1 MLRRYDRGPVLFD
14 EATHTYRVRL
24 GGAEWPIAVSATG
37 LIGRHFAAFDGPAV
51 AARGVARWKAH
62 PVYGPIIRAHP
73 DDPAA
78 AIVAH
83 WDAAGRAAA
92 AFGTMVHAWAERWLI
107 GIAAP
112 PPPDAAVEAAQVR
125 RFVAA
130 QRAAGFEVAAAELRV
145 FWRSAGPG
153 DGVRIALG
161 PPVLA
166 GMCDALFVGPDGAHT
181 LVDWKCSAKP
191 LDGARAPWTKKG
203 VGCLA
208 HLDDTK
214 LVRYSLQVAPPPC
227 LPQPRPT
234 AIGTADRVAARAGVA
249 VHADA
254 RAEQGHPRD
263 NPPHRA
269 AAHRARPGGGRGPGA
284 GERSSGAFGDS
295 RLIYWLWA

>member
-24 GGAEWPIAVSATG
+24 DGAVWPIAVSATG
-37 LIGRHFAAFDGPAV
+37 LVGRHFAAFDGPAV

-73 DDPAA
+73 DDPVS

-83 WDAAGRAAA
+83 WDATGRAAA
-92 AFGTMVHAWAERWLI
+92 AFGTMVHAWAEHWLI

-112 PPPDAAVEAAQVR
+112 PPPDAANEAAQVR

-130 QRAAGFEVAAAELRV
+130 QRAAGLEVAAAELRV
-145 FWRSAGPG
+145 FWRSVGPG
-153 DGVRIALG
+153 DGALG

-191 LDGARAPWTKKG
+191 LDGPRAPWTKKG

-214 LVRYSLQVAPPPC
+214 LVRYSLQAMFFLIAQRL
-227 LPQPRPT
+227 LPPRPLT
-234 AIGTADRVAARAGVA
+234 QSPVGVA
-249 VHADA
+249 VYADA
-254 RAEQGHPRD
+254 GAEQMHSGLTAAYRQIAQGQRRPR
-263 NPPHRA
+263 
-269 AAHRARPGGGRGPGA
+269 
-284 GERSSGAFGDS
+284 SC
-295 RLIYWLWA
+295 

>member
-1 MLRRYDRGPVLFD
+1 MPPHATPRCYDRGPVLFD

-37 LIGRHFAAFDGPAV
+37 LVGRHFAAFDGPAV

-73 DDPAA
+73 DDPVA

-83 WDAAGRAAA
+83 WDANGRAAA

-112 PPPDAAVEAAQVR
+112 PPPDAANEAAQVR

-145 FWRSAGPG
+145 FWRSVGPG
-153 DGVRIALG
+153 DDVRTALG

-227 LPQPRPT
+227 LPQPRPQRSARLT
-234 AIGTADRVAARAGVA
+234 VSPPVQAWLYTLMLEQSRGIRVTT
-249 VHADA
+249 
-254 RAEQGHPRD
+254 
-263 NPPHRA
+263 
-269 AAHRARPGGGRGPGA
+269 
-284 GERSSGAFGDS
+284 
-295 RLIYWLWA
+295 RLIVRLHTAPDPEVVEALELEKEVRALLETLV